1 MDAADYVIA
10 NLTAQIDA
18 FTAVIDRMRHK
29 LADLPTDQRN
39 EVEDASKLLR
49 RARAGRQLPLTVLN
63 STRPA

>member
-1 MDAADYVIA
+1 VIA

-18 FTAVIDRMRHK
+18 FTAVVDRMRDK
-29 LADLPTDQRN
+29 LADLPDEERA

-63 STRPA
+63 PTRPA